1 MVHPARKRDA
11 AITTKSAGLA
21 ACGHAY
27 ESQERTYV
35 GAIQYNFNQEGLFFQ
50 KYLAIFFWEYF
61 SEIF

>member
-1 MVHPARKRDA
+1 MVHPARKHDA

-50 KYLAIFFWEYF
+50 KYLAIFF
-61 SEIF
+61 